1 MYQGFY
7 TIASGILMQERAI
20 SVLSNNLVNVNTPGY
35 KASRLISTTFEE
47 QLLRVENGKDVRIGT
62 TVPITIVSEAPTR
75 YDSDSLVQTD
85 RPMDIAING
94 EGFFRIRAAAVQVN
108 ENPEDAD
115 ATDFE
120 NAETAM
126 TEEGAVYL
134 TRNGNFDI
142 DEEGFLVLRG
152 VGRVLGRRGE
162 IDLGGSSSFT
172 VDANGEIYGANGQ
185 YIDTLDIVVPGE
197 DESIER
203 VGNSLFQFAGEATG
217 RAAENSTL
225 VQKWLEKSN
234 LDMNREYTMMMEAQ
248 RAFQSCSTALQIL
261 DKVNQQAAAQIAAL

>member
-20 SVLSNNLVNVNTPGY
+20 SVLSNNLVNANTPGY
-35 KASRLISTTFEE
+35 KASRLVGTTFEE
-47 QLLRVENGKDVRIGT
+47 QLLRVENGRDVRIGT

-94 EGFFRIRAAAVQVN
+94 EGFFRIRAAAVQVD
-108 ENPEDAD
+108 EDTD
-115 ATDFE
+115 ATDIE
-120 NAETAM
+120 AAETAM

-142 DEEGFLVLRG
+142 DGEGFLVLRG

-172 VDANGEIYGANGQ
+172 VDANGDIYGADGG
-185 YIDTLDIVVPGE
+185 YIDTLEVVVPGE
-197 DESIER
+197 DETIER
-203 VGNSLFQFAGEATG
+203 VGNSLFQFVGEATG

-225 VQKWLEKSN
+225 VQNWLEKSN
-234 LDMNREYTMMMEAQ
+234 LDFNREYTMMMEAQ

>member
-20 SVLSNNLVNVNTPGY
+20 NVLSNNLVNVNTPGY
-35 KASRLISTTFEE
+35 KATRLISTTFEE
-47 QLLRVENGKDVRIGT
+47 QLLRVENGRDVNIGKA
-62 TVPITIVSEAPTR
+62 VPISIVSEAPTR
-75 YDSDSLVQTD
+75 YDSDSLIETG

-94 EGFFRIRAAAVQVN
+94 EGFFRIQAAPVQVD
-108 ENPEDAD
+108 ETTD
-115 ATDFE
+115 ATNAE

-126 TEEGAVYL
+126 TQEGAIYL

-162 IDLGGSSSFT
+162 IDLGGSSSFV
-172 VDANGEIYGANGQ
+172 VDATGEIYGADGQ
-185 YIDTLDIVVPGE
+185 YIDTLDVVVPAEGE
-197 DESIER
+197 EIER
-203 VGNSLFQFAGEATG
+203 VGNSLFQFVGEAEGQT
-217 RAAENSTL
+217 AQTSTL
-225 VQKWLEKSN
+225 VQNWLENSN
-234 LDMNREYTMMMEAQ
+234 IDMDREYTMVMEAQ

-261 DKVNQQAAAQIAAL
+261 DRVNQQAAAQIAAL

>member
-20 SVLSNNLVNVNTPGY
+20 NVLSNNLVNVNTPCY
-35 KASRLISTTFEE
+35 KASRLVATTFEE
-47 QLLRVENGKDVRIGT
+47 QLLRVENGRDTLIGKS
-62 TVPITIVSEAPTR
+62 VPISIVSEAPTR
-75 YDSDSLVQTD
+75 YDADSLIETG

-94 EGFFRIRAAAVQVN
+94 EGFFRVQAAPVQVD
-108 ENPEDAD
+108 ETGD

-126 TEEGAVYL
+126 TEEGAIYL

-152 VGRVLGRRGE
+152 VGRVLGRNGA
-162 IDLGGSSSFT
+162 IDLGGSSSFV
-172 VDANGEIYGANGQ
+172 VDANGEIYGADGR
-185 YIDTLDIVVPGE
+185 YIDTLEVVVPGE
-197 DESIER
+197 GETLER
-203 VGNSLFQFAGEATG
+203 VGNSLFQLADGAEG
-217 RAAENSTL
+217 RVAQQSTL
-225 VQKWLEKSN
+225 VQKWLENSN
-234 LDMNREYTMMMEAQ
+234 IDMNREYTMMIEAQ

-261 DKVNQQAAAQIAAL
+261 DKVNQQAAAQIASV